1 MIVQPKF
8 RGFICTTSHPL
19 GCSVHVKRQIDYV
32 RGQKAFTGP
41 KNVLIIGASTGYGLA
56 SRIATAFGA
65 GAKTLGVFYER
76 PASGNRTATPGWYN
90 TAAFEREAHKAGLYA
105 VSINGDA
112 FSNQIKQQAIDTIKA
127 DLGKIDLVVY
137 SLAAPRRVDPI
148 TNEIY
153 TSVLKPIGRAFTS
166 KTVDF
171 HSGEVS
177 TVTIEAAAEEEIAA
191 TVKVMGGEDWQL
203 WIEALLENGVL
214 ADGCTALAYSYIGPE
229 ITHAVY
235 RSGTI
240 GKAKEHLE
248 ATAQKLNRTLAK
260 INGRAYVS
268 VNKAVVTQASAA
280 IPVVPLYAS
289 LLFKVMKEK
298 KIHEGCIEQIYRLF
312 TQKLTA
318 TGAQTDSEGRIR
330 LDDWE
335 MRPDVQEQVV
345 ELWEQVNSGNI
356 AEISDLAAFRTEFFN
371 LFGFEFP
378 EVDYAQDV
386 DVAVAIPSIDG

>member
-318 TGAQTDSEGRIR
+318 TGAQTDCEGRIR

>member
-19 GCSVHVKRQIDYV
+19 GCSAHVKRQIDYV

-318 TGAQTDSEGRIR
+318 TGAQTDCEGRIR